1 MHILHIYKF
10 FHREI
15 TWINSN
21 LILSACDICADYMR
35 AYQRE
40 GMRARIT
47 HAYLSGLPSMS
58 VAYYREQLEA
68 EERAKCCFRFRRK

>member
-1 MHILHIYKF
+1 
-10 FHREI
+10 
-15 TWINSN
+15 
-21 LILSACDICADYMR
+21 MR

-58 VAYYREQLEA
+58 VAYYREQLRA
-68 EERAKCCFRFRRK
+68 EEGKVLF